1 MRLALRVVASVGVVA
16 VVGCTALSDDPVCG
30 TSEAGPI
37 CAAHGLSRID
47 LRGTWT
53 FTGTTTIY
61 SYQPPNPPV
70 MHASTRPVT
79 IDVQGCMYTANGI
92 PGMIDDTAANARISG
107 PGTDSYSMT
116 ICAQAD
122 GTIRYGE
129 SASYVHIAHP
139 GGTNGAT
146 VSEGILTR

>member
-1 MRLALRVVASVGVVA
+1 MRLALRVVASVGVIA
-16 VVGCTALSDDPVCG
+16 AGCTTSWDSPVYG
-30 TSEAGPI
+30 TSEPGPI

-61 SYQPPNPPV
+61 SYQPPDPP
-70 MHASTRPVT
+70 MMLASTHPAT
-79 IDVQGCMYTANGI
+79 IDVQGCMYTANGV
-92 PGMIDDTAANARISG
+92 PGMIDDTMATASISG

-116 ICAQAD
+116 ICAQPD
-122 GTIRYGE
+122 GTIRYGD
-129 SASYVHIAHP
+129 SSSYVHIAHP